1 MQDISQKIIDS
12 AGKLFL
18 QYGFKSITMDDIA
31 RDLSISK
38 KTIYQVFREK
48 NEIVCILAGQFL
60 DEQKEKVEIIEKESK
75 NVIERLYKG
84 ALLAREV
91 FDRIHPHFLYELK
104 KFYGEAWEIYL
115 EYKKEVLFNSMI
127 DNLKEGIKEG
137 YFREDIDVEVMASLH
152 LEEVQ
157 LVFDITV
164 FPNQKFDFRKVQLQ
178 LFDHFVYGIVT
189 EKGYSLYKS
198 YKKNIVIQ

>member
-1 MQDISQKIIDS
+1 MQDISQKIIES

-31 RDLSISK
+31 KDLSISK

-60 DEQKEKVEIIEKESK
+60 DEQKEKVVIIEKESK

-91 FDRIHPHFLYELK
+91 
-104 KFYGEAWEIYL
+104 
-115 EYKKEVLFNSMI
+115 V
-127 DNLKEGIKEG
+127 
-137 YFREDIDVEVMASLH
+137 
-152 LEEVQ
+152 
-157 LVFDITV
+157 
-164 FPNQKFDFRKVQLQ
+164 
-178 LFDHFVYGIVT
+178 
-189 EKGYSLYKS
+189 
-198 YKKNIVIQ
+198 